1 MADRRSPTGVLTTV
15 RRGVAVV
22 VIVALACA
30 TPAGAQQP
38 QPERPSSSP
47 ATPVDVDELP
57 VSVERIQNR
66 LAQPSALS
74 LDLIQPVFRLEVV
87 ERRPEWKIEIDWL
100 GTRDGAPVPFGYPWH
115 DQFLAMVT
123 PPEARAFSAFTGTD
137 LLQILATSLAQGLI
151 TQAVAAKI
159 KSAITERRAREAREE
174 VDAAIE
180 AWRRERE
187 AAGQSTPP

>member
-1 MADRRSPTGVLTTV
+1 MAVL
-15 RRGVAVV
+15 GWAP
-22 VIVALACA
+22 
-30 TPAGAQQP
+30 PAAAQQSP
-38 QPERPSSSP
+38 ARPSSDAAP
-47 ATPVDVDELP
+47 PVEVEELP

-66 LAQPSALS
+66 LAQPSAIS

-87 ERRPEWKIEIDWL
+87 ERRPEWQIEIDWL

-123 PPEARAFSAFTGTD
+123 PPEARAFGAFTGTD
-137 LLQILATSLAQGLI
+137 LLQILATSLAQGLV
-151 TQAVAAKI
+151 TTAVTGKI
-159 KSAITERRAREAREE
+159 KSALRERRQREAREE

-187 AAGQSTPP
+187 TAGERPQAQPPPSPPE

>member
-1 MADRRSPTGVLTTV
+1 MADRRSPTGVQTTV

-22 VIVALACA
+22 VMVALAWA
-30 TPAGAQQP
+30 TPAGAQQ
-38 QPERPSSSP
+38 QPEPPPSTP
-47 ATPVDVDELP
+47 ASPVDVDELP

-66 LAQPSALS
+66 LAQPSAIT

-87 ERRPEWKIEIDWL
+87 ERRPEWQIDIDWL
-100 GTRDGAPVPFGYPWH
+100 GTRDGAPVPYGYPWH

-123 PPEARAFSAFTGTD
+123 PPEARAFGAFTGTD

-151 TQAVAAKI
+151 TTAVAEKI
-159 KSAITERRAREAREE
+159 TSAIKERRAREAREE
-174 VDAAIE
+174 VDAAID

-187 AAGQSTPP
+187 AAGQSTPH